1 MRWLAVLV
9 EFVLTPVLVIT
20 AVWFWHKGIHT
31 GWFAASGDAPGYT
44 ASRYSGP
51 WLAGAAVVMTAAG
64 LVLLDLVARVF
75 RLAR

>member
-20 AVWFWHKGIHT
+20 AVWCWHKGIHT

-64 LVLLDLVARVF
+64 LLLLDLIARVF